1 MAKYKTRQFSWI
13 DPENPNYMG
22 PTMIK
27 NANNMNVAR
36 MRQENQSS
44 PTTATTPSP
53 LLKEE
58 TSEEKPIWKALANF
72 EIKMS
77 M

>member
-13 DPENPNYMG
+13 DPVNPNYMG

-27 NANNMNVAR
+27 NANSTNVAR

-44 PTTATTPSP
+44 PTTATTPPP

-58 TSEEKPIWKALANF
+58 TSEEKPIWKALANY